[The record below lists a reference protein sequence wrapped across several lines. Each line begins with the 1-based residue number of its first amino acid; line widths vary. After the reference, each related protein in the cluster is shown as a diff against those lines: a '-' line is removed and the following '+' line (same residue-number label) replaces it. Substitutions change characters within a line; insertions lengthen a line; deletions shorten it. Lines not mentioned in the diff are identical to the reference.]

1 MHILK
6 YEHTIYEQSK
16 FNKDSEKKM
25 TVTNIEMESEL
36 RAWVI
41 MMWEKRVFLSDYVIQ
56 EKVRRFQCTLNAALP
71 IDKCTSVHFSNGW
84 LYSFK
89 QRHNFRSFK

>member
-25 TVTNIEMESEL
+25 TVTSIEIENEL
-36 RAWVI
+36 RARVI
-41 MMWEKRVFLSDYVIQ
+41 MVWEKRVFLSDYVIQ
-56 EKVRRFQCTLNAALP
+56 EKARRFTVHSTLP
-71 IDKCTSVHFSNGW
+71 C
-84 LYSFK
+84 
-89 QRHNFRSFK
+89 Q